1 MTNQDNGAE
10 YMFLEVCIY
19 FSMEQI
25 SAIIQQVVIEC
36 RTITISSVTMAVITL
51 GCESGDLGSS
61 LCLALISGVVSGWW
75 VV

>member
-10 YMFLEVCIY
+10 YIFLEVCIY

-36 RTITISSVTMAVITL
+36 RTITI
-51 GCESGDLGSS
+51 E
-61 LCLALISGVVSGWW
+61 VV
-75 VV
+75 